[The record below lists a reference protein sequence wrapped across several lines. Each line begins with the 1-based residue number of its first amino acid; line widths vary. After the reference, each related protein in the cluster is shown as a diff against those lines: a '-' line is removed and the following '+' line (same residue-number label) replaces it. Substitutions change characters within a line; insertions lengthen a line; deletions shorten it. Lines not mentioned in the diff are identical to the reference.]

1 MDRAQLSGRK
11 RFGAVAATAAPK
23 LDIQQKRRHSEEH
36 IVGSPKDC
44 VCEWSQQRMGAVPYG
59 TVTGSAKIFSEI
71 YCEVSME
78 QRKAS
83 REDVCD
89 EWRKFSDEL

>member
-1 MDRAQLSGRK
+1 MQLSRRK
-11 RFGAVAATAAPK
+11 RFGAVAATAALK
-23 LDIQQKRRHSEEH
+23 LDIRQKRLHSEEH

-44 VCEWSQQRMGAVPYG
+44 VCERSGQRMGAVACG
-59 TVTGSAKIFSEI
+59 TVTGSAKIFLKI
-71 YCEVSME
+71 YCEVSMG
-78 QRKAS
+78 QRAAA